1 MLIVDAH
8 EDLAY
13 NILSFGRDYTLSAG
27 EIRQLEQ
34 GTDVPTRNGDT
45 LLGYPE
51 YRKGRVA
58 VVFGTLFAAPERY
71 KAGFWDN
78 QSYKDMDEA
87 YTLYRGQMESYYRL
101 CDDHP
106 DKFRLIRSKRD
117 LEAVLSPWEQKG
129 SPGVEASEPP
139 AYNPAD
145 NPVDFPVGLVP
156 LMEGAEGVRTPAELE
171 EWWKAGVRIIGP
183 AWSGTRFCGGTGQP
197 GPLTTEGFALLEGM
211 AEFGFALD
219 ISHMDEKAVLQA
231 LDSYPGVIIASHANV
246 ASLLKGLDTNRHLS
260 DLVIR
265 RLIERDGVTGVVP
278 FNRFLQ
284 PGWSHSDSREQ
295 VSLQHV
301 VTHIDYLC
309 QIAGNA
315 HHVGLGT
322 DFDGGWGWQ
331 SAPFEI
337 GTIADLQKLIPLL
350 AEKGYSEADIE
361 AILGKNWI
369 DQLKRILPEDV

>member
-13 NILSFGRDYTLSAG
+13 NILSFGRDYSLSAG
-27 EIRQLEQ
+27 EIRQHEQ
-34 GTDVPTRNGDT
+34 GTDVPAFNGDT

-71 KAGFWDN
+71 KAGAWDN
-78 QSYKDMDEA
+78 QSYKDFDEA
-87 YTLYRGQMESYYRL
+87 YALYRGQVESYYRL

-106 DKFRLIRSKRD
+106 DKFHLIQSQLD
-117 LEAVLSPWEQKG
+117 LEAVLSHWEQKG
-129 SPGVEASEPP
+129 SSRVEASE
-139 AYNPAD
+139 YPAD
-145 NPVDFPVGLVP
+145 APGENPPDYPVGLVT
-156 LMEGAEGVRTPAELE
+156 LMEGAEGVRNPAELE

-197 GPLTTEGFALLEGM
+197 GPLTKEGFALLEGM
-211 AEFGFALD
+211 AEFGYALD

-246 ASLLKGLDTNRHLS
+246 ASLLKELDTNRHLS

-265 RLIERDGVTGVVP
+265 RLVERGGVIGVIP

-284 PGWSHSDSREQ
+284 PSWSHGDSREQ

-301 VTHIDYLC
+301 VAHIDYLC
-309 QIAGNA
+309 QMAGNA
-315 HHVGLGT
+315 QHAGLGT

-350 AEKGYSEADIE
+350 ADKGYSEADIE
-361 AILGKNWI
+361 AILGVNWI